1 MFYIKR
7 RRLSHHS
14 PECGRQ
20 QGGLPFR
27 AGGKDAMQ
35 PPPFCLTAEKQEGS
49 SLSFRVAV
57 CSLRMAGGEY
67 EKMFIF
73 TGAALA

>member
-1 MFYIKR
+1 
-7 RRLSHHS
+7 
-14 PECGRQ
+14 
-20 QGGLPFR
+20 
-27 AGGKDAMQ
+27 MQ

-49 SLSFRVAV
+49 SLSFVWLSVLCGWQA
-57 CSLRMAGGEY
+57 EY